1 MLPWPPLKVWVT
13 TVPRIYAQRAALSH
27 HPLPFLVTSRR
38 WLECCQIALMQPV
51 LTLSGINWPPRL
63 YYNLKEGAFRSRFGS
78 IVDAAPL
85 CSRASAGPQGWWA

>member
-13 TVPRIYAQRAALSH
+13 TVPKIYAQRAALSH
-27 HPLPFLVTSRR
+27 HPLPFLSPLDVG
-38 WLECCQIALMQPV
+38 WNVVICCRMQPV
-51 LTLSGINWPPRL
+51 LTLSGENWPPRL